1 MNMCIRGAGI
11 LLLLSGLT
19 VAAPGYAVAEPPVPK
34 SDAVLYETTENMSIR
49 ALHGGRR
56 QATSALLG
64 RALRGTALCPE
75 HLVEVVEPL
84 AKYCTLNATGSDNIS
99 LTTGLGQFG
108 GQVTVVVQEVN
119 PLTGNPTPDS
129 PEVVVARGRF
139 TGRMDFSPAIVGV
152 PDGHGGFMQLPLGT
166 VVGHLSLD
174 GFSKRVPFTGVFRLP
189 FLNGETPLY
198 LLDPETFVVEPVA
211 PNEMA
216 IGYPAVRFEISF

>member
-1 MNMCIRGAGI
+1 MMTWLRGTGI
-11 LLLLSGLT
+11 LLLLGGIT
-19 VAAPGYAVAEPPVPK
+19 AAAPGYAVAQPPVPK
-34 SDAVLYETTENMSIR
+34 SGAVLYETTENLNMR

-64 RALRGTALCPE
+64 LALRGTALCPE
-75 HLVEVVEPL
+75 ELVGAVEPL
-84 AKYCTLNATGSDNIS
+84 ATYCTLNATGSDNIS

-108 GQVTVVVQEVN
+108 GTVTVVVQEVN
-119 PLTGNPTPDS
+119 PKTGTPTPDS

-152 PDGHGGFMQLPLGT
+152 PDGQGGVMQLPLGS
-166 VVGHLSLD
+166 VVGQLSLD

-189 FLNGETPLY
+189 FVSGSTPLY
-198 LLDPETFVVEPVA
+198 LVDAETFTVEPVA

-216 IGYPAVRFEISF
+216 IGYPTV